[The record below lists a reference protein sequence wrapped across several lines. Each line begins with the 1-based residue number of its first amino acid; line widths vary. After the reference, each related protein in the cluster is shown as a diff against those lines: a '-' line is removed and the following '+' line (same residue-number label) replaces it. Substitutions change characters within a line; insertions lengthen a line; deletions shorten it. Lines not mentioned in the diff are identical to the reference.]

1 MTLIIF
7 QRSLLKN
14 LIIKLLVININVLQ
28 QTACLVVNPIKVG
41 NFAFLFKCTLA
52 CRTIDSMTVSTYM
65 TGLRPNAVSVV
76 ESTRNLLLDLFC
88 SDIQLYVL
96 LSPYLCFF
104 FCFFISQFFYMS

>member
-7 QRSLLKN
+7 QRSLSKN
-14 LIIKLLVININVLQ
+14 FIIELLVININVLQ

-41 NFAFLFKCTLA
+41 NFASLFKCTLA
-52 CRTIDSMTVSTYM
+52 CRTLDSMTVSTYM

-76 ESTRNLLLDLFC
+76 ESTRNLLLDFFC

-104 FCFFISQFFYMS
+104 FLLFISQFFYMS